1 MLPITRRACGLAL
14 TGVLVAAGTALAAD
28 DSLVIK
34 HFKEP
39 ASRGLTV
46 KKPLDEFVAVS
57 NARVA
62 VPSRWKAKGT
72 TQFETPSNGHCS
84 YRVKFT
90 VRSRIDDPGD
100 AAARVKA
107 AVPGS
112 GSFVLD
118 QGERNGGAWRVVRK
132 SISGGIHVDA
142 QWSGVLT
149 RRSDIVPSGKVAWT
163 DLSVSAESHKG
174 DECHSGTYREVL
186 GPQLGDALATART
199 SLKFVKKP

>member
-1 MLPITRRACGLAL
+1 MTPLSRRACGLAL
-14 TGVLVAAGTALAAD
+14 AGALAVTGTALAAD
-28 DSLVIK
+28 SSYVVK

-57 NARVA
+57 DARVL
-62 VPSRWKAKGT
+62 VPKAWKAKGT
-72 TQFETPSNGHCS
+72 TQFDTPSNGQCG

-112 GSFVLD
+112 GPFVLD
-118 QGERNGGAWRVVRK
+118 QGERNGSAWRVVRK

-149 RRSDIVPSGKVAWT
+149 RRGDIVPSGKVAWT

-199 SLKFVKKP
+199 SLKFVKP

>member
-1 MLPITRRACGLAL
+1 MLG
-14 TGVLVAAGTALAAD
+14 TGAAAGAAD
-28 DSLVIK
+28 TTYVVK

-39 ASRGLTV
+39 ASRGLPV
-46 KKPLDEFVAVS
+46 KPPLDDLVAVS
-57 NARVA
+57 DARVL
-62 VPSRWKAKGT
+62 VSKSWTPKGT
-72 TQFETPSNGHCS
+72 TQFDTASNPGCH

-112 GSFVLD
+112 GAFILD
-118 QGERNGGAWRVVRK
+118 SGQRNGGAWRVVRK
-132 SISGGIHVDA
+132 SKSGGIHVDA

-149 RRSDIVPSGKVAWT
+149 RRTDIVPSGKVAWT
-163 DLSVSAESHKG
+163 DLSVSADSREG

-199 SLKFVKKP
+199 ALKFLKKP